1 MTIIVRNAPR
11 RGPAVLAAHVM
22 DLLRERRL
30 PHGMAATMRSDELAH
45 SEPHPVY
52 IATLDDLAAGKL
64 LGAAK
69 KTSWRY
75 LLVQGE
81 SAVGEAE
88 LSAGRIKGKDLA
100 FLGLTHGPFS
110 AATVEALRT
119 AEDLP
124 EVARADYELRLLKV
138 PAVYLMA
145 LWLHRKGED
154 ILIPMGNPPGGLK
167 ENKPYSEAQVIAAL
181 RETALRTKEFQD
193 GYDKNQRA
201 ARKGKHKD
209 K

>member
-11 RGPAVLAAHVM
+11 RGPAVLAAHVT

-30 PHGMAATMRSDELAH
+30 PHGMAATMRSEELAH

-64 LGAAK
+64 LGAAR

-88 LSAGRIKGKDLA
+88 LSAGRIKGKELA

-167 ENKPYSEAQVIAAL
+167 ENKPYSEAEVIVAL

-201 ARKGKHKD
+201 ARKRKK
-209 K
+209 